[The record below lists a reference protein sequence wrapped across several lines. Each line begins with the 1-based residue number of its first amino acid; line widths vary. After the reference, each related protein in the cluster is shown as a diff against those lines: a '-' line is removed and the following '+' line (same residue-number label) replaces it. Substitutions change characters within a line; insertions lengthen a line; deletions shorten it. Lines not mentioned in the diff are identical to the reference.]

1 MALNATQKT
10 ALVALFEN
18 DPEFNKFASQR
29 MTAAASEAE
38 KHAQVLRS
46 FNGVSTPKPKAKAK
60 AKTKTTKVTS
70 TRGPGRPKGSKNKP
84 KADTAAAATPAATPA
99 KRGPGRPKGSVN
111 KPTVTAPKATTPTTT
126 SDERPDWRGKITA
139 ALKGKK
145 NGLLGKE
152 IMAQVE
158 KTGMPIAGG
167 TLNTYLHGM
176 KKENLVKGEGP
187 RGTTR
192 YSLV

>member
-60 AKTKTTKVTS
+60 AKTKTTNVSS

-111 KPTVTAPKATTPTTT
+111 KAATAPKAATT

-145 NGLLGKE
+145 NGLLVKE

>member
-46 FNGVSTPKPKAKAK
+46 FNGVSTPKLKAKAK
-60 AKTKTTKVTS
+60 AKTKTTKVSS

-111 KPTVTAPKATTPTTT
+111 KAATAPKAATT

-145 NGLLGKE
+145 NGLLVKE